1 MKNYFFIAIALVAFS
16 FSSHAQDIR
25 LGAKGGFNFAN
36 FRGDDADDA
45 EVRTSFFVGGLA
57 EFKFSEKFA
66 FQPEILYSSQGAEGD
81 FGGEDNIK
89 AKLGYIN
96 FPLMGKYF
104 VTDAFSVEVG
114 PQVGV
119 LVSKEWEANGDDSSL
134 SVDPDDFYKDIDFG
148 LNFGVGYEFSNGIFL
163 TGRYNLGLSNV
174 VDDGDDFDFEQKNGV
189 WQVGAGFFF

>member
-1 MKNYFFIAIALVAFS
+1 MKNYFIAIIALVAFS
-16 FSSHAQDIR
+16 FSTNAQDIR

-36 FRGDDADDA
+36 FIGDDTDDA

-66 FQPEILYSSQGAEGD
+66 FQPEILYSSQGSEGD
-81 FGGEDNIK
+81 FGGNDNIK

-96 FPLMGKYF
+96 FPLMAKFF
-104 VTDAFSVEVG
+104 VADGFSLEAG

-119 LVSKEWEANGDDSSL
+119 LVSKEWEAEGDGASL
-134 SVDPDDFYKDIDFG
+134 EVDPDDFYKDLDFG
-148 LNFGVGYEFSNGIFL
+148 LNFGVSYEFTSGLFL
-163 TGRYNLGLSNV
+163 TGRYNLGLSNI
-174 VDDGDDFDFEQKNGV
+174 VDDGDDLNIEQKNGV